1 MNKELN
7 RNIYSKLSN
16 TNREKILRDISV
28 KNSQFTFSHLEC
40 FEKNGIK
47 NNTAIFVYDGSEF
60 VFVPGEKNV
69 TLGWDNSNLKMDDR
83 IESDIKEDLDDF
95 GMEEFDL
102 PSYLKESTSPVRKA
116 TIPPMLVERT
126 VNEIGWEK
134 KDINEL
140 YQFKDEIDKFKKES
154 SHTIIYYKRLKLIKA
169 DNQIVAYTYNKI
181 DYVELIRK
189 VESEEGFSLPMEDEW
204 EYLCGGGKTTLFPW
218 GNSFDFEK
226 MNLKH
231 FETQPNEPYTLEQ
244 PNHFGIFIAFDPYK
258 YEVVKSPYLLK
269 GGDGGCNICGGL
281 GIIMGY
287 LPVSTHFRG
296 YNGIDDEL
304 EYKSDIGGEDTSYR
318 RIFRLNE

>member
-16 TNREKILRDISV
+16 ADREKVLRDISF
-28 KNSQFTFSHLEC
+28 KNSRFTFSHFEY
-40 FEKNGIK
+40 FEKNGLK
-47 NNTAIFVYDGSEF
+47 NNTAIFLYDYSEF
-60 VFVPGEKNV
+60 VFVPGAKNI
-69 TLGWDNSNLKMDDR
+69 TLGWDNSILEMDDR
-83 IESDIKEDLDDF
+83 IESDIKKGINDF
-95 GMEEFDL
+95 GIEGFDL
-102 PSYLKESTSPVRKA
+102 PSYLKESTSPIRKA
-116 TIPPMLVERT
+116 ILSPMLVERT
-126 VNEIGWEK
+126 VKEIGWEK
-134 KDINEL
+134 KDIDEL
-140 YQFKDEIDKFKKES
+140 YQFKDEIEELRKES
-154 SHTIIYYKRLKLIKA
+154 HHTVIYNKRLKLIKVG
-169 DNQIVAYTYNKI
+169 NQIVAYTYDKI
-181 DYVELIRK
+181 GYTELIKK
-189 VESEEGFSLPMEDEW
+189 VESEVGFSLPTEDEW

-258 YEVVKSPYLLK
+258 YEVVKSPYMLK

-281 GIIMGY
+281 GVIMGY
-287 LPVSTHFRG
+287 LPVSTYFRG

-304 EYKSDIGGEDTSYR
+304 EYKNEIGGEYTSYR